1 MADSNRCKPGFQ
13 WQTAT
18 GVSLVFNGRQQP
30 QLLITEPQHS
40 KAGKP
45 REKGDK
51 HQQVKPACQ
60 QGTANSKASLPA
72 CRTPTHITSCM
83 PHSHTHT
90 TSLTPTTHHLPHTHI
105 TSLTLTHTTS
115 LTPTPPWLTPPPLT
129 QYPPPPPP
137 CSSRRNSQC
146 SSSPNIFCPQ
156 HNRSIRRENTSFS
169 IPTFTE
175 TILDS
180 HVNFCVPTTDHCYQP
195 FTLKVTVTSPSH

>member
-1 MADSNRCKPGFQ
+1 MAGSSHNSSSLSHSTVKQESQEKRETSTNRSSRL
-13 WQTAT
+13 A
-18 GVSLVFNGRQQP
+18 
-30 QLLITEPQHS
+30 S
-40 KAGKP
+40 KA
-45 REKGDK
+45 
-51 HQQVKPACQ
+51 QQIVRHHFLHAALPH
-60 QGTANSKASLPA
+60 TSLPA

-115 LTPTPPWLTPPPLT
+115 LTPTPPWLTPPPHT
-129 QYPPPPPP
+129 QYPPPP
-137 CSSRRNSQC
+137 CSSRSNSQC

-169 IPTFTE
+169 IPKFTE